1 MNILVI
7 VCEQDLYKQTEF
19 IAQRASDYLHQSVMG
34 SIKKLVLGI
43 QVGVK
48 DYKMYL
54 QVSCFIRVYCT
65 A

>member
-19 IAQRASDYLHQSVMG
+19 IAQRASDYLHQSVTG

-43 QVGVK
+43 QV
-48 DYKMYL
+48 
-54 QVSCFIRVYCT
+54 
-65 A
+65 